1 MNSPVEFSR
10 RIAGR
15 PLSCPWACIA
25 VAGVL
30 VWARP
35 VAAQATESVE
45 PGERIAIRDGRF
57 AGAES
62 GVPFTP
68 LGVNY
73 YRTNRA
79 VGEHSHA
86 AFCPGQYDAEYVERM
101 MAYVAS
107 KRWNTI
113 RAFHGIVVGPA
124 GLIESPDSREINPAY
139 AANVVHFLRTARA
152 HGVRVI
158 FTLDTWLP
166 EARAWA
172 NEPLPAEWEEVF
184 GATPPGRYAINGLRL
199 TLRSVRIRAAE
210 LKALIGGIRK
220 EDPTLLAVV
229 LAWEIENECRFAAD
243 HEPLASRAA
252 CAFGGKPFDLSTD
265 DGAQAFMN
273 EVTTAWASACA
284 DAVHAADQ
292 HALVSASV
300 FTFAAVGR
308 GRPGTL
314 SQDKTADP
322 RVPCDPCALL
332 ESRLDFIDI
341 HIYAGRGP
349 TKQLRTDLTASLQTV
364 DFVKLRAEARRLGK
378 PILAGEFGVP
388 VGATRRPPVWTD
400 IHHDVGQALL
410 ADLAGELRK
419 RGFAGALYWHYGNAD
434 SKPDDEFP
442 AMELHRGYADRF
454 RAAWMD

>member
-1 MNSPVEFSR
+1 MIRTPQPMRWGLQSPVW
-10 RIAGR
+10 
-15 PLSCPWACIA
+15 PWATRTIA
-25 VAGVL
+25 ICLGLALAWSRSAGGGETV
-30 VWARP
+30 RP
-35 VAAQATESVE
+35 D
-45 PGERIAIRDGRF
+45 ERITIRDGRF
-57 AGAES
+57 VGAES

-73 YRTNRA
+73 FRSNGKGHT
-79 VGEHSHA
+79 
-86 AFCPGQYDAEYVERM
+86 AFCPGQYDAVYVESM
-101 MAYVAS
+101 MEYVAS
-107 KRWNTI
+107 KRWNTV
-113 RAFHGIVVGPA
+113 RAFQSFLA
-124 GLIESPDSREINPAY
+124 GEAGVIESPDSDAINPAY
-139 AANVVHFLRTARA
+139 AANILHFLRAART
-152 HGVRVI
+152 HGIRVV
-158 FTLDTWLP
+158 FTWDIWLP
-166 EARAWA
+166 ESKAWA
-172 NEPLPAEWEEVF
+172 NQPLPSEWERFFETTQPITRGV
-184 GATPPGRYAINGLRL
+184 NGLRL
-199 TLRSVRIRAAE
+199 TRRPVRIRAGAI
-210 LKALIGGIRK
+210 KAVIEAIRK
-220 EDPTLLAVV
+220 EDPGLLAVV
-229 LAWEIENECRFAAD
+229 LAWEIENECRFEVDA
-243 HEPLASRAA
+243 EPLSSRPV
-252 CAFGGKPFDLSTD
+252 AFVLGGTSHDLSTD
-265 DGAQAFMN
+265 SGAQAFMN
-273 EVTTAWASACA
+273 QATTAWASACA
-284 DAVHAADQ
+284 DAVHAADP

-300 FTFAAVGR
+300 FTFGAVGR
-308 GRPGTL
+308 DGPGTL

-322 RVPCDPCALL
+322 RVPCDPRALL

-341 HIYAGRGP
+341 HMYASRGP

>member
-1 MNSPVEFSR
+1 MKSPVESSR
-10 RIAGR
+10 RMAGR
-15 PLSCPWACIA
+15 SSSGQWACVA

-30 VWARP
+30 VWGWPA
-35 VAAQATESVE
+35 AAQASESVE

-79 VGEHSHA
+79 IGEHSHA

-101 MAYVAS
+101 MAYVAG

-152 HGVRVI
+152 HGLRVI
-158 FTLDTWLP
+158 FTLDTWPP

-172 NEPLPAEWEEVF
+172 NEPLPAEWEQVF

-199 TLRSVRIRAAE
+199 TLRAVRIRAAE
-210 LKALIGGIRK
+210 LKALIGAIRK
-220 EDPTLLAVV
+220 EDPALLAVV
-229 LAWEIENECRFAAD
+229 LAWEIENECHFSAD

-252 CAFGGKPFDLSTD
+252 CAFGGKPFDLSID

-273 EVTTAWASACA
+273 EVTIAWASACA
-284 DAVHAADQ
+284 DTVHAADKD
-292 HALVSASV
+292 ALVSASV

-314 SQDKTADP
+314 SQDKTADN
-322 RVPCDPCALL
+322 RVPCDPRALL

-341 HIYAGRGP
+341 HVYPHRGP
-349 TKQLRTDLTASLQTV
+349 SKQLRADLTASLESV
-364 DFVKLRAEARRLGK
+364 NFSDLRAEARRLGK

-410 ADLAGELRK
+410 KDLVTELRK
-419 RGFAGALYWHYGNAD
+419 RGFAGALYWHFGNPD
-434 SKPDDEFP
+434 SLPDDQFP
-442 AMELHRGYADRF
+442 ALDLHPGYGDRF
-454 RAAWMD
+454 RAAWMR